1 MRKDIVAVGLGN
13 LCVRRRA
20 EYNLQAFVNT
30 AVNLRIPQ
38 IWKPVEPLSL
48 DLVCSEFE
56 FLLRYKH
63 VGFGGLGTRN
73 IELYVRVNSNRFS
86 RGDERLCRTQTVPE
100 EKQKYKTQADG

>member
-30 AVNLRIPQ
+30 DSTKVGNRLS
-38 IWKPVEPLSL
+38 KLSL
-48 DLVCSEFE
+48 DLVWSDFD
-56 FLLRYKH
+56 FLLRYNR

-73 IELYVRVNSNRFS
+73 IELNVRVNINSFS

-100 EKQKYKTQADG
+100 EKQKYMA